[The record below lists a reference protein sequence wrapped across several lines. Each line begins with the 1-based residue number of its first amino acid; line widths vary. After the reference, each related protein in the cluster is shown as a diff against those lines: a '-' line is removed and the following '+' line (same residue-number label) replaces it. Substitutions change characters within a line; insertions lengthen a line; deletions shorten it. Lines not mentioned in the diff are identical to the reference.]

1 MTFRKLR
8 SRFSIERRDARA
20 NRLRER
26 GHFERAIDLFKK
38 NYKECVRRF
47 GPTHTITLNAKNSLA
62 IALRSAGSLDEAAA
76 LFHENY
82 IQRLKEEGP
91 SSHDTIVARGNLA
104 RTYIDLD
111 RFEEAVPLLKLNFD
125 NYLDTVGP
133 HDPRTLSAQ
142 SSLAVA
148 YREAGNITEAISLL
162 DSLLSFRLSTV
173 GSDSLDTLAARND
186 LALTYQRAQ
195 RYDKAIP
202 LLRENFVGYERIL
215 GPNAPQTVRA
225 LHNLM
230 SVCQSA
236 PDVTGSDRESTSS
249 NNDTGST
256 VFLQRESDETPDTVK
271 EHLDAI
277 RDSLRSVRGNL
288 DMLLERSCMY
298 AFDDLRARRII
309 FGGRPDVAAGSV
321 ERWEQARL
329 FEFVINQKCVRTVL
343 MGMRGCGKSQLASKL
358 TQWCEDHG
366 WNLVAW
372 INASSPASTKSDLSE
387 LANRLGVDTRDNP
400 SEDQLIRRGFDYLES
415 SDPSDRLIVFDN
427 VESSEDLT
435 DLVPH
440 GVGLRVVATSRSR
453 HGWKEQ
459 GWESLD
465 VGVFPREESVAYLL
479 EVVGS
484 QDAEAAHAV
493 AGRLGDLPL
502 ALAQAAATASN
513 EGSELKRYLE
523 RLEKYSSKQTIH
535 PVPGDSYTRDVSS
548 ALRLAVDSALD
559 RIGDGLRG
567 VARLQVG
574 ALAVLAESGVT
585 TRWLDPLMKE
595 DTGADESNE
604 DTGGDAAV
612 EDADAHSAAEDAHLA
627 LTALTKASVVQQS
640 ADGRVTMLHR
650 LQAQVLRENWN
661 DGERAE
667 AFDAAA
673 DLLDR
678 VNIDSLPRSNA
689 EGRRREARDLIDQL
703 RAIAAQGY
711 SHPLF
716 ERGRVV
722 AGLPHAFF
730 HARDLGLPNEALA
743 LRGAVSAVEEILG
756 AEHPGTLA
764 SRSGLAGAYRAAG
777 RLGEAIPLY
786 EEVLADTRRVLGED
800 HPDTL
805 TSRNNLAGAYESVGR
820 LEEAITLFEQVLT
833 DSIRVLGEDH
843 PDTLASRNNL
853 AYAYHAMGRLEEAI
867 TLFEQVLSDRIRVLG
882 EDHPDTL
889 TSRNNLAGAYES
901 AGRLEEAITLF
912 EQVLSDRIRVLGED
926 HPNTLTSRNNLAGA
940 HRAAGRLEEA
950 ITLYEQVLP
959 DRIRVLGEDHPDT
972 LTSRNNLAG
981 AHRAAGRLEE
991 AITLYEQ
998 VTKDCARV
1006 LGEDHPLTKTVREN
1020 LEVARREL
1028 AQREDSSPTEE
1039 SAQED

>member
-1 MTFRKLR
+1 MTFRKFR

-20 NRLRER
+20 NRLWEK
-26 GHFERAIDLFKK
+26 GYFERAIDLFKK

-76 LFHENY
+76 LFYENY
-82 IQRLKEEGP
+82 NQRLEEEGP

-202 LLRENFVGYERIL
+202 LLRENFIAYERIL

-256 VFLQRESDETPDTVK
+256 VFLQSVSDEAPDPVK

-277 RDSLRSVRGNL
+277 HDSLRSVRGNL

-309 FGGRPDVAAGSV
+309 FGRRPDVTAGSV

-329 FEFVINQKCVRTVL
+329 FEFVINRKCVRTVL

-372 INASSPASTKSDLSE
+372 INASSPASTKGDLSE

-435 DLVPH
+435 DLVPR

-459 GWESLD
+459 GWESVD

-479 EVVGS
+479 DATGS
-484 QDAEAAHAV
+484 QDAEAADAV

-502 ALAQAAATASN
+502 AVAQAAATASN
-513 EGSELKRYLE
+513 EEWTLRRYLE
-523 RLEKYSSKQTIH
+523 RLEKYSSEQVIR
-535 PVPGDSYTRDVSS
+535 PVPGDSYTDDVSW
-548 ALRLAVDSALD
+548 ALRMAVDSALD
-559 RIGDGLRG
+559 RIGGGLRG
-567 VARLQVG
+567 VARCQVR
-574 ALAVLAESGVT
+574 ALAVLAESGVP
-585 TRWLDPLMKE
+585 TRWIDPRAEDNKAAEGAGADETNE
-595 DTGADESNE
+595 DTGAGGAGE
-604 DTGGDAAV
+604 DAKARDAA
-612 EDADAHSAAEDAHLA
+612 AENAHLA
-627 LTALTKASVVQQS
+627 LTALINASVVQQS
-640 ADGRVTMLHR
+640 ADGGVTMLHR
-650 LQAQVLRENWN
+650 LQAQVIRENWN
-661 DGERAE
+661 REEWTG

-673 DLLDR
+673 DVLDQ
-678 VNIDSLPRSNA
+678 VNVGSLRREDA

-711 SHPLF
+711 SRPLF
-716 ERGRVV
+716 ECERVV
-722 AGLPHAFF
+722 ADLPHAFF
-730 HARDLGLPNEALA
+730 HATDLGLPNEALA
-743 LRGAVSAVEEILG
+743 LRGAVGVVEGVLG
-756 AEHPGTLA
+756 ADHPGALA
-764 SRSGLAGAYRAAG
+764 SCHGLAGAYESAG

-786 EEVLADTRRVLGED
+786 EQVLADSVRVLGDD

-805 TSRNNLAGAYESVGR
+805 TSRNNLAAAYQAAGR
-820 LEEAITLFEQVLT
+820 LAEAIPLYEQVLA
-833 DSIRVLGEDH
+833 DRGRVLGPDHPSTLTSRNNLAAAYQAAGRLAEAIPLYEQVLADRGRVLGPDH

-853 AYAYHAMGRLEEAI
+853 AGAYYSASRLREAI
-867 TLFEQVLSDRIRVLG
+867 PLYEQVLADSVRVLG
-882 EDHPDTL
+882 EDHPHTL
-889 TSRNNLAGAYES
+889 ISRNNLATAYQA
-901 AGRLEEAITLF
+901 AGRHHEAITLF
-912 EQVLSDRIRVLGED
+912 KD
-926 HPNTLTSRNNLAGA
+926 TLEVC
-940 HRAAGRLEEA
+940 EEA
-950 ITLYEQVLP
+950 LSP
-959 DRIRVLGEDHPDT
+959 
-972 LTSRNNLAG
+972 
-981 AHRAAGRLEE
+981 
-991 AITLYEQ
+991 
-998 VTKDCARV
+998 
-1006 LGEDHPLTKTVREN
+1006 DHPLTIQVRRN
-1020 LEVARREL
+1020 LKALNREMNQSP
-1028 AQREDSSPTEE
+1028 ASSPESSEE
-1039 SAQED
+1039 

>member
-1 MTFRKLR
+1 MTFRKFR

-20 NRLRER
+20 NRLWEK
-26 GHFERAIDLFKK
+26 GYFERAIDLFKK

-62 IALRSAGSLDEAAA
+62 IALRSSGSLDEAAA
-76 LFHENY
+76 LFYENY
-82 IQRLKEEGP
+82 NQRLEEEGP

-202 LLRENFVGYERIL
+202 LLRENFIAYERIL

-256 VFLQRESDETPDTVK
+256 VFLQSVSDEAPDPVK

-277 RDSLRSVRGNL
+277 HDSLRSVRGNL

-309 FGGRPDVAAGSV
+309 FGGRPDVTAGSV

-329 FEFVINQKCVRTVL
+329 FEFVINRKCVRTVL

-372 INASSPASTKSDLSE
+372 INASSPASTKGDLSE

-427 VESSEDLT
+427 VESSEHLT
-435 DLVPH
+435 DLVPR

-459 GWESLD
+459 GWESVD

-484 QDAEAAHAV
+484 QDVEAADAV
-493 AGRLGDLPL
+493 AARLGDLPL

-513 EGSELKRYLE
+513 EGWELKRYLE
-523 RLEKYSSKQTIH
+523 RLEKYSSEQVIR
-535 PVPGDSYTRDVSS
+535 PVPGDSYTHDVSL
-548 ALRLAVDSALD
+548 ALPLAVDSALD
-559 RIGDGLRG
+559 RIEDGLRG

-574 ALAVLAESGVT
+574 ALAVLAESGVP
-585 TRWLDPLMKE
+585 TRWIGLRANQ
-595 DTGADESNE
+595 DTRANAGVA
-604 DTGGDAAV
+604 G
-612 EDADAHSAAEDAHLA
+612 EDADARDAAAEDAHRA
-627 LTALTKASVVQQS
+627 LTALLNASVVQQS
-640 ADGRVTMLHR
+640 TDGGVTMLHR
-650 LQAQVLRENWN
+650 LQGQVLRENWISEN
-661 DGERAE
+661 CPE

-673 DLLDR
+673 NLLDR
-678 VNIDSLPRSNA
+678 VNIDSLPRSDTQR
-689 EGRRREARDLIDQL
+689 RRREARDLIEQL

-711 SHPLF
+711 SRPLF
-716 ERGRVV
+716 ERERVV
-722 AGLPHAFF
+722 AGLPHVLF
-730 HARDLGLPNEALA
+730 HAADLGLPNEALT
-743 LRGAVSAVEEILG
+743 LQGAVSVVEEVLG
-756 AEHPGTLA
+756 ADHPGALA
-764 SRSGLAGAYRAAG
+764 SRHGLAGVYWAAG
-777 RLGEAIPLY
+777 RLGEAIALY
-786 EEVLADTRRVLGED
+786 ERAAADSVRVLGAD
-800 HPDTL
+800 HPHTL
-805 TSRNNLAGAYESVGR
+805 TTRGNLAGAYQATGR
-820 LEEAITLFEQVLT
+820 LGEAIPLFEEVFA
-833 DSIRVLGEDH
+833 DRRRVLGPDH
-843 PDTLASRNNL
+843 PDTLA
-853 AYAYHAMGRLEEAI
+853 
-867 TLFEQVLSDRIRVLG
+867 
-882 EDHPDTL
+882 
-889 TSRNNLAGAYES
+889 SRNNLAGAYES
-901 AGRLEEAITLF
+901 AGRL
-912 EQVLSDRIRVLGED
+912 G
-926 HPNTLTSRNNLAGA
+926 
-940 HRAAGRLEEA
+940 EA
-950 ITLYEQVLP
+950 ITLYEQVLA
-959 DRIRVLGEDHPDT
+959 DQVQVLGPDHPDT
-972 LTSRNNLAG
+972 LTSRNNLA
-981 AHRAAGRLEE
+981 AAYQAAGRLAE
-991 AITLYEQ
+991 AIPLYEQ
-998 VTKDCARV
+998 VLADRGRVLGPDHPDTLASRNNLAGAYYSASRLREAIPLYEQVLADSVRV
-1006 LGEDHPLTKTVREN
+1006 LGEDHPHTLISRNNLATAYQAAGRLDDARALFKDTLKVCEEALSPDHPLTIQVRRN
-1020 LEVARREL
+1020 LKALNREKNQSP
-1028 AQREDSSPTEE
+1028 ASSPESSEE
-1039 SAQED
+1039 

>member
-8 SRFSIERRDARA
+8 SQFSIERRDARA

-82 IQRLKEEGP
+82 IQRLEEEGP

-173 GSDSLDTLAARND
+173 GSDNLDTLAARND

-215 GPNAPQTVRA
+215 GPNAPQTVMA

-236 PDVTGSDRESTSS
+236 PDVTGSDRESTLS

-256 VFLQRESDETPDTVK
+256 VFLQSESDETPDTVK

-484 QDAEAAHAV
+484 QDAEAADAV

-535 PVPGDSYTRDVSS
+535 PVPGDSYTCDVSS

-574 ALAVLAESGVT
+574 ALAVLAESGVP
-585 TRWLDPLMKE
+585 TRWLDPL
-595 DTGADESNE
+595 
-604 DTGGDAAV
+604 
-612 EDADAHSAAEDAHLA
+612 DAHSTAEDAHLA

-743 LRGAVSAVEEILG
+743 LRGAVSAVEEVLG

-764 SRSGLAGAYRAAG
+764 SRSGLACAYESVGRLTEAITLYEQVLTDSIRILGEDHPDTLASRNNLAGAYYAVGRLTEAITLYEQVLTDRIRVLGEDHPDTLTSRDSLAGAYEAAG
-777 RLGEAIPLY
+777 RLDEAITLY
-786 EEVLADTRRVLGED
+786 EQVLTDRIRILGED

-805 TSRNNLAGAYESVGR
+805 TSRNNLAGAY
-820 LEEAITLFEQVLT
+820 
-833 DSIRVLGEDH
+833 RV
-843 PDTLASRNNL
+843 
-853 AYAYHAMGRLEEAI
+853 
-867 TLFEQVLSDRIRVLG
+867 V
-882 EDHPDTL
+882 
-889 TSRNNLAGAYES
+889 
-901 AGRLEEAITLF
+901 
-912 EQVLSDRIRVLGED
+912 
-926 HPNTLTSRNNLAGA
+926 
-940 HRAAGRLEEA
+940 
-950 ITLYEQVLP
+950 
-959 DRIRVLGEDHPDT
+959 
-972 LTSRNNLAG
+972 
-981 AHRAAGRLEE
+981 GRLEE

-1020 LEVARREL
+1020 RLFRVECG
-1028 AQREDSSPTEE
+1028 
-1039 SAQED
+1039 

>member
-8 SRFSIERRDARA
+8 SQFSIERRDARA

-62 IALRSAGSLDEAAA
+62 IALRSAGSFDEAAA

-82 IQRLKEEGP
+82 IQRLEEEGP
-91 SSHDTIVARGNLA
+91 SSHNTIVARGNLA

-148 YREAGNITEAISLL
+148 YREVGNITEAISLL

-202 LLRENFVGYERIL
+202 LLRENYVGYERIL

-256 VFLQRESDETPDTVK
+256 VFLQSESDETPDTVK

-343 MGMRGCGKSQLASKL
+343 MGMRGCGKTQLASKL

-484 QDAEAAHAV
+484 QDAEAADAV

-502 ALAQAAATASN
+502 ALAQAAATARIQNLSLAQF
-513 EGSELKRYLE
+513 LKRLE
-523 RLEKYSSKQTIH
+523 SRCQEPTIRA
-535 PVPGDSYTRDVSS
+535 VPGGDYTDDV
-548 ALRLAVDSALD
+548 ATVLRMAVEDAVDSMKNGTKEMAQRQL
-559 RIGDGLRG
+559 
-567 VARLQVG
+567 G
-574 ALAVLAESGVT
+574 ALALLAESGVPA
-585 TRWLDPLMKE
+585 RWLDPTIEQL
-595 DTGADESNE
+595 DDDESPDTQRDTDE
-604 DTGGDAAV
+604 DVHD
-612 EDADAHSAAEDAHLA
+612 A
-627 LTALTKASVVQQS
+627 LTELIHRSIVQQS
-640 ADGRVTMLHR
+640 ADGTTIMLHR
-650 LQAQVLRENWN
+650 LQAQVLRNSWN

-743 LRGAVSAVEEILG
+743 LRGAVSAVEEVLG

-786 EEVLADTRRVLGED
+786 EQVLADSARVLGAD
-800 HPDTL
+800 HP
-805 TSRNNLAGAYESVGR
+805 
-820 LEEAITLFEQVLT
+820 
-833 DSIRVLGEDH
+833 H
-843 PDTLASRNNL
+843 
-853 AYAYHAMGRLEEAI
+853 
-867 TLFEQVLSDRIRVLG
+867 
-882 EDHPDTL
+882 TL

-901 AGRLEEAITLF
+901 AGRLGEAIPLYEEVLADTRRVLGEVHPDTLASRNNLAGAYYAVGRLTEAITLY
-912 EQVLSDRIRVLGED
+912 EQVLTDRIRVLGED

-940 HRAAGRLEEA
+940 YESAGRLPEA

-959 DRIRVLGEDHPDT
+959 DSI
-972 LTSRNNLAG
+972 
-981 AHRAAGRLEE
+981 
-991 AITLYEQ
+991 
-998 VTKDCARV
+998 RV

-1020 LEVARREL
+1020 LEGAKRKLERQEKESPAEEREK
-1028 AQREDSSPTEE
+1028 D
-1039 SAQED
+1039 

>member
-20 NRLRER
+20 NRLQER

-82 IQRLKEEGP
+82 IQRLEEEGP

-111 RFEEAVPLLKLNFD
+111 RFEEAVPLLKFNFD

-249 NNDTGST
+249 NNDTGSA
-256 VFLQRESDETPDTVK
+256 VFLQSESDETPDTVK

-484 QDAEAAHAV
+484 QDAEAADAV

-502 ALAQAAATASN
+502 ALAQAAATAST

-574 ALAVLAESGVT
+574 ALAVLAESGVP

-595 DTGADESNE
+595 DTGADESN
-604 DTGGDAAV
+604 
-612 EDADAHSAAEDAHLA
+612 EDAHLA

-673 DLLDR
+673 DVLDR

-743 LRGAVSAVEEILG
+743 LRGAVSAVEEVLG

-764 SRSGLAGAYRAAG
+764 SRSGLAGAYRAAGRLGEAIPLYEQVLADSARVLGADHPHTLTSRNNLAGAYESAG

-805 TSRNNLAGAYESVGR
+805 TSRNNLA
-820 LEEAITLFEQVLT
+820 
-833 DSIRVLGEDH
+833 
-843 PDTLASRNNL
+843 
-853 AYAYHAMGRLEEAI
+853 YAY
-867 TLFEQVLSDRIRVLG
+867 Q
-882 EDHPDTL
+882 
-889 TSRNNLAGAYES
+889 
-901 AGRLEEAITLF
+901 
-912 EQVLSDRIRVLGED
+912 
-926 HPNTLTSRNNLAGA
+926 
-940 HRAAGRLEEA
+940 AAGRLTEA
-950 ITLYEQVLP
+950 ITLYEQVLT
-959 DRIRVLGEDHPDT
+959 DRTRVLGEAHPFT
-972 LTSRNNLAG
+972 A
-981 AHRAAGRLEE
+981 
-991 AITLYEQ
+991 
-998 VTKDCARV
+998 
-1006 LGEDHPLTKTVREN
+1006 TVHEN
-1020 LEVARREL
+1020 LEAARREL
-1028 AQREDSSPTEE
+1028 AQLQSNSSTVERE
-1039 SAQED
+1039 ED